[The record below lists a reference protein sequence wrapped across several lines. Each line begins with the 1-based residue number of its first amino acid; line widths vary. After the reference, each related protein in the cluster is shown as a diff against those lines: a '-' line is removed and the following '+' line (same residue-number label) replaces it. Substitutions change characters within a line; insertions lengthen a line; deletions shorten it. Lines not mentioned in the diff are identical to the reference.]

1 MYYKSEDEVLERAQE
16 IMERREGTRDLKV
29 NLQKVLYYSAYY
41 QGARDAI
48 LRIQQDY
55 FGSPKSKE
63 DMVYAN
69 AVITKITESLRNMQ
83 LYLDGTEI
91 RFRNHVQDKKKKCIK
106 CEAYFCEYRQVIRE
120 VK

>member
-1 MYYKSEDEVLERAQE
+1 MFCKNDDELLQKAQE
-16 IMERREGTRDLKV
+16 LMERREGTREIKV
-29 NLQKVLYYSAYY
+29 NLRNIHYYSAYL

-48 LRIQQDY
+48 LKIQQDY
-55 FGSPKSKE
+55 FGSPKNKE

-69 AVITKITESLRNMQ
+69 AVLKKITESLRNMQ

-91 RFRNHVQDKKKKCIK
+91 RFRNHVQGKKKKCIK
-106 CEAYFCEYRQVIRE
+106 VEAYFCEYRQVIRE

>member
-1 MYYKSEDEVLERAQE
+1 MYCKSEDEVLERAQE
-16 IMERREGTRDLKV
+16 IMERRE
-29 NLQKVLYYSAYY
+29 
-41 QGARDAI
+41 GARDAI

-69 AVITKITESLRNMQ
+69 AVIKKITESLRNMQ

-106 CEAYFCEYRQVIRE
+106 VEAYFCEYRQVIRE
-120 VK
+120 VT